1 MISGNALTNSILRT
15 VKGYMS
21 VHRTV
26 IMYVQICNWWLS
38 IPQSIGTCSYPK
50 LAQSVSGTRRMR
62 HVFVPLWTCLDK
74 LASAKRYWQ
83 QDVSPFDGLK
93 IVFAAQTCRCLNFL
107 KQTNRTA

>member
-15 VKGYMS
+15 VKGYMI

-26 IMYVQICNWWLS
+26 IMYVQICNWWLC

-62 HVFVPLWTCLDK
+62 DVFVPLWTCLDK
-74 LASAKRYWQ
+74 LVSAKRYWQ
-83 QDVSPFDGLK
+83 QDVSPFDGLT
-93 IVFAAQTCRCLNFL
+93 IVVAAQTCRCLIELSEAN
-107 KQTNRTA
+107 K